1 MTKLFLSLTIFIL
14 LAVPENS
21 RAATVLDKA
30 TDYYRAGNYDSTI
43 TVIRNHLKKYGKSNE
58 SEELVPLISEALVRK
73 GDYESVHRLFSLFRQ
88 KFPQSR
94 FIPRLWY
101 LEGVALARQERYSG
115 SIAAFSASI
124 AGGVSPVLDSLTL
137 ANTEIICRQ
146 LTSGEISEIAQMS
159 LNPRLMEI
167 IRYYEISG
175 YYSMGQF
182 AKVQN
187 QTEEFRK
194 SFPRSRFEPALRD
207 LALKARERQRQ
218 TLQIGILAP
227 VSGDEAEV
235 GKRVVQGA
243 QLAIELLNRQNGMSV
258 KDIVLDTKGNM
269 VETARRTREF
279 LEDHRVPVIV
289 GPVLSHTATV
299 CAAMS
304 VGKPVVMISPSATD
318 DGIAGLGRNIFQMN
332 VTMGV
337 LGRKVARYAMD
348 NLNIREFAIMA
359 PQTSYGRLMVE
370 SFKDE
375 LRKKN
380 MEVVAEEYF
389 EEGANDFGPQFMR
402 LRSKLL
408 YRHLEKVALDRG
420 QDFKGKISRSDSLKY
435 IDSTLS
441 VGGLFIPADVEDVV
455 MLAPQAIFH
464 RIRTQMLGSNGWH
477 NQKTIQDG
485 RQYVRNTIIST
496 SFDINQSSSEWQEFR
511 NAYKARFNSEPD
523 RVAALGYDAASLA
536 MKALKEVGD
545 DPQKLTEIL
554 LRKQE
559 YNGLSGKVSFDENSG
574 TNNEAVIM
582 KISENGFVRVQ

>member
-1 MTKLFLSLTIFIL
+1 
-14 LAVPENS
+14 
-21 RAATVLDKA
+21 
-30 TDYYRAGNYDSTI
+30 
-43 TVIRNHLKKYGKSNE
+43 
-58 SEELVPLISEALVRK
+58 
-73 GDYESVHRLFSLFRQ
+73 
-88 KFPQSR
+88 
-94 FIPRLWY
+94 
-101 LEGVALARQERYSG
+101 
-115 SIAAFSASI
+115 
-124 AGGVSPVLDSLTL
+124 
-137 ANTEIICRQ
+137 
-146 LTSGEISEIAQMS
+146 MS

-243 QLAIELLNRQNGMSV
+243 KLAIELLNRQNGMSV

-375 LRKKN
+375 SGKN

-389 EEGANDFGPQFMR
+389 EEGVPMISAPVHETA
-402 LRSKLL
+402 LKASLPSP
-408 YRHLEKVALDRG
+408 EKVALDRG
-420 QDFKGKISRSDSLKY
+420 QDFKGRVSRSDSLKY

-545 DPQKLTEIL
+545 DPQKH
-554 LRKQE
+554 
-559 YNGLSGKVSFDENSG
+559 
-574 TNNEAVIM
+574 
-582 KISENGFVRVQ
+582 